1 MLDVYIHGRSESTS
15 CMHIFHKEFLHTHIQ
30 DARTHLFSIFPRKKA
45 PPKSSQ
51 SKLRMEFS
59 SSVCFIENGAG
70 RKRNHFHR
78 IRIIQEFFN
87 SSSKRETKNITN
99 HLISQTT
106 NNREKRRRRKDNK
119 ELIDSCV
126 CIYDSVL
133 RNTLYSFFYV
143 LRFELFLLTFLV
155 AIAIQVNQ
163 KNKRK

>member
-106 NNREKRRRRKDNK
+106 NNREKRRRKKTTKSSSIRV
-119 ELIDSCV
+119 CV
-126 CIYDSVL
+126 YMILSFEILSIVFSMCFVL
-133 RNTLYSFFYV
+133 NYFF
-143 LRFELFLLTFLV
+143 LHF
-155 AIAIQVNQ
+155 
-163 KNKRK
+163 